1 MDLNSTRAHNRRMYF
16 DRKHQA
22 DGGSYFSLNGG
33 QPSVKDLYGNDWK
46 ADKIDRNTTPA
57 QMLKEYYDY
66 FTDCLNS
73 TSTMGYFATIS
84 GNHDHLRLNMG
95 ARNTPD
101 QLKVMLTWV
110 LSMPLPII
118 YYGDEI
124 GMRSLVDMPNV
135 EGANHNG
142 KERSGARSPMQ
153 WSQGPTAGF
162 STCSQDNDPESML
175 NWVRSLIKFRAETE
189 AFWADSKFIPIFNE
203 AQPYPMVFLRS
214 NGKDTYLIALNP
226 TGERKT
232 LTLSSEISDYKCVTK
247 GAKGLV
253 APAKSLGKATYKSS
267 GKGDVLTLGATSALI
282 VRL

>member
-1 MDLNSTRAHNRRMYF
+1 
-16 DRKHQA
+16 
-22 DGGSYFSLNGG
+22 
-33 QPSVKDLYGNDWK
+33 
-46 ADKIDRNTTPA
+46 
-57 QMLKEYYDY
+57 
-66 FTDCLNS
+66 
-73 TSTMGYFATIS
+73 
-84 GNHDHLRLNMG
+84 
-95 ARNTPD
+95 
-101 QLKVMLTWV
+101 
-110 LSMPLPII
+110 
-118 YYGDEI
+118 
-124 GMRSLVDMPNV
+124 
-135 EGANHNG
+135 
-142 KERSGARSPMQ
+142 
-153 WSQGPTAGF
+153 
-162 STCSQDNDPESML
+162 ML

-253 APAKSLGKATYKSS
+253 APAKSLGKATYKCS